1 MTDSH
6 DQLPDPECAPLIKK
20 PAGGTPP
27 LVTTVQGIL
36 EWCARVKADED
47 LAIDVERASSYRYS
61 AKAYLVQ
68 IKTEAAGI
76 LLLDPLACQ
85 LPGTFTDIIRG
96 FFTPRGRTFPH
107 SPCSG
112 LNRSHFSTPR

>member
-85 LPGTFTDIIRG
+85 LPG
-96 FFTPRGRTFPH
+96 
-107 SPCSG
+107 
-112 LNRSHFSTPR
+112 

>member
-47 LAIDVERASSYRYS
+47 RRRARFE
-61 AKAYLVQ
+61 LP
-68 IKTEAAGI
+68 I
-76 LLLDPLACQ
+76 L
-85 LPGTFTDIIRG
+85 R
-96 FFTPRGRTFPH
+96 
-107 SPCSG
+107 
-112 LNRSHFSTPR
+112 